1 MKRHSLLGQ
10 ASCLI
15 AIGIWIYFAAAFYLV
30 FYVDGTNRVLN
41 DLFIPESRGM
51 TDLSGLGM
59 AVVIYTVIFFFIP
72 VIGHLVG
79 LILGVV
85 GLFSRSRRKLFP
97 SLGVALNLL
106 PVFILTAFY
115 LIGSLSAG

>member
-30 FYVDGTNRVLN
+30 FYVNGTNRVLT

-51 TDLSGLGM
+51 TDLGGMGM
-59 AVVIYTVIFFFIP
+59 AIVIYTVIFFFIP
-72 VIGHLVG
+72 VIGHLFG
-79 LILGVV
+79 LILGIV
-85 GLFSRSRRKLFP
+85 GLLSRSRKKLFP
-97 SLGVALNLL
+97 SLGATLNLL